1 METRARNLTVPRQKR
16 LLLSVLQRPL
26 LLGYILA
33 FQLDRYD
40 TVSRSEKFA
49 IQRGQKIHHQNSLK
63 LYINV
68 VRHDLGI
75 IKKKELM
82 QNCDF
87 FDS

>member
-1 METRARNLTVPRQKR
+1 MALEGDKNWGKSMKTGRKSDEI
-16 LLLSVLQRPL
+16 LSL
-26 LLGYILA
+26 
-33 FQLDRYD
+33 YD

-63 LYINV
+63 LYINM

-75 IKKKELM
+75 IKKKWLM

>member
-1 METRARNLTVPRQKR
+1 MQPVCYKIVWSLFDLFWFDQKK
-16 LLLSVLQRPL
+16 
-26 LLGYILA
+26 
-33 FQLDRYD
+33 YD